1 MDVPRLLSQIRMG
14 LLELSAYQGGFSE
27 LNFDECSREY
37 QWLPKRKDLSCVG
50 EGGLQK
56 LT

>member
-1 MDVPRLLSQIRMG
+1 MDVPLLLSQIRMG